1 MDKRNSRD
9 CDSTSTMSEKDW
21 QDKNLFSTILMLIHS
36 FKTGYYILYYL
47 LDVHKFKSIDFFKL
61 FFKFA
66 NEKETPFIFEN
77 LIKTTNDWTKYIKRS
92 R

>member
-1 MDKRNSRD
+1 MP
-9 CDSTSTMSEKDW
+9 EKDW
-21 QDKNLFSTILMLIHS
+21 QKSNLFSIVMMVIHS

-66 NEKETPFIFEN
+66 NEKKHHLFLKI
-77 LIKTTNDWTKYIKRS
+77 
-92 R
+92 